1 VAPDPAENRRS
12 ARRLAGLEPRVM
24 LFGHGA
30 SLRDTQ
36 KFVDFVAGL
45 PDP

>member
-1 VAPDPAENRRS
+1 VAADPAENRRS